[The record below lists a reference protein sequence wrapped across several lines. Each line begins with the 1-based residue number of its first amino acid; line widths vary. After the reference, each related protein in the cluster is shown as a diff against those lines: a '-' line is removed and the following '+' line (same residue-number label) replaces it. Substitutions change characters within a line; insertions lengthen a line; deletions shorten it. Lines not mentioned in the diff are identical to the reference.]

1 MNTQQRENVRPLGD
15 ATTTTMKGEN
25 VHPTTTTSGGLKPLG
40 LSSLRK
46 TSLNSQLKPLNDS
59 LSLSRKI
66 LSDKSN
72 KGLFKPS
79 TTLKQHY
86 SSSTTIS
93 ESKTRV
99 FVDEK
104 STLVEKTTI
113 KSEDTLQQSEQLKI
127 KQDFIQDN
135 KERYIEIEEEE
146 IAIVPILPIVVPK
159 NLRRFYEKDTMNYK
173 VGSKRP
179 PYDNKSQ
186 QLHHGVDKRQ
196 RSSLN
201 ERLFVAN
208 APPLKFEVNEE
219 TRILERQ
226 QETKAKLA
234 MLQTTQSLKEHQWN
248 DPMLVA
254 EYAGEIFGYLYDS
267 EPKLMGDPYYAMN
280 LQHEVTW
287 RMRSVLVDWVIEI
300 HYLFQLLP
308 ETLFLAVN
316 IIDRFLSLR
325 TVVLGKLQLVGIT
338 ALFIAAKFE
347 EMSVPTMQDFLFMTD
362 NAVRDD
368 ELIKAER
375 FILQVLDFHLC
386 YPNPTNF
393 LRRVCTD
400 ELKCDIHTRT
410 LAKYFMEIA
419 CVDHHFINTRPS
431 KVAAA
436 SLWLSRKMLAKGK
449 WTSTFTKVAGY
460 SPDELRP
467 TVEQMLD
474 YLAQPV
480 THDAFFKKWSSSRLS
495 KASIFVRDW
504 INRYYIN

>member
-1 MNTQQRENVRPLGD
+1 M
-15 ATTTTMKGEN
+15 
-25 VHPTTTTSGGLKPLG
+25 
-40 LSSLRK
+40 
-46 TSLNSQLKPLNDS
+46 
-59 LSLSRKI
+59 
-66 LSDKSN
+66 
-72 KGLFKPS
+72 
-79 TTLKQHY
+79 KQHY
-86 SSSTTIS
+86 NTSTSVIAT
-93 ESKTRV
+93 KV

-104 STLVEKTTI
+104 STVATVEKTSF
-113 KSEDTLQQSEQLKI
+113 KSEDTQSEQLKI
-127 KQDFIQDN
+127 KQEFIQDN
-135 KERYIEIEEEE
+135 NERYKEIEEEK

-159 NLRRFYEKDTMNYK
+159 NLRRLYEKDTISYK

-179 PYDNKSQ
+179 FDKQ
-186 QLHHGVDKRQ
+186 QQQQIVDKRQ

-201 ERLFVAN
+201 EKLFVAN
-208 APPLKFEVNEE
+208 APALKFEVNEE
-219 TRILERQ
+219 TRILERH

-248 DPMLVA
+248 DPMIVA

-267 EPKLMGDPYYAMN
+267 EPKVMGDPYYALN

-308 ETLFLAVN
+308 ETLFLSVN

-386 YPNPTNF
+386 FPNPTNF
-393 LRRVCTD
+393 LRRVCTE

-480 THDAFFKKWSSSRLS
+480 THDAFFKKWSSTRLS